1 MFYVSGLDK
10 DNRLW
15 KVTDTNDGVEESY
28 SFKELKEFRSQ
39 GIEILGMSDNCCHQC
54 VIIDKFVI
62 VPDIANNSVV
72 VKYLATGDTSE
83 IFNFSTVHNTRNKVW
98 FTGSLRVNKVK
109 DGIAVSCGVCV
120 KYDYEFT
127 GTFIFKVNSNGVV
140 IDRLDD
146 ILFVCDDA
154 NKAHNTIECTGGD
167 CPNFIT
173 SITANKILKKK
184 GMI

>member
-1 MFYVSGLDK
+1 MFYVSGLDR

-72 VKYLATGDTSE
+72 VKYLATEDISE
-83 IFNFSTVHNTRNKVW
+83 IFSFSTVRNTRNRVW
-98 FTGSLRVNKVK
+98 FTGSLRAKKVK
-109 DGIAVSCGVCV
+109 DGIAISCGVCV

-146 ILFVCDDA
+146 ILFVCDDTRE
-154 NKAHNTIECTGGD
+154 AHSMIASTGGD
-167 CPNFIT
+167 CPNLIT
-173 SITANKILKKK
+173 SVKATKILKEK
-184 GMI
+184 GML

>member
-1 MFYVSGLDK
+1 MFYVSGLDR

-15 KVTDTNDGVEESY
+15 KVTDSKDGVEESY

-62 VPDIANNSVV
+62 VPDIANNAVV
-72 VKYLATGDTSE
+72 VKYLATEDTSD
-83 IFNFSTVHNTRNKVW
+83 IFDFSVVHDKRNKVW
-98 FTGSLRVNKVK
+98 FTGTLGVKKVK
-109 DGIAVSCGVCV
+109 DSICISCRVCV

-127 GTFIFKVNSNGVV
+127 GTFVFKINVNGVI
-140 IDRLDD
+140 IDRLDKV
-146 ILFVCDDA
+146 LFVCDDA
-154 NKAHNTIECTGGD
+154 NEAHSMIKSTGGD

-173 SITANKILKKK
+173 SITANKILKEK